1 MVKYKDES
9 ELEAANVQKEN
20 KVWKAYKKNPWELLL
35 KTSNL
40 SPWNTK
46 KWGVGQDFH
55 TVLQIW

>member
-20 KVWKAYKKNPWELLL
+20 KVWKAYKKPWELLL
-35 KTSNL
+35 KTTNL

-46 KWGVGQDFH
+46 KWGVVQDFR